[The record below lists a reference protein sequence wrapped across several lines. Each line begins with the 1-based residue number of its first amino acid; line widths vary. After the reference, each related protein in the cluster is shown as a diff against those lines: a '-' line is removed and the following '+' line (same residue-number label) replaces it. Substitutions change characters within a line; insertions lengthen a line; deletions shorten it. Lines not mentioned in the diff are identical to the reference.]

1 MNPFAALIREFDIAH
16 LKWALR
22 ELHPGDPRVPAIV
35 VRLRFRLDERAG
47 RPNPLQ
53 TIWRLL

>member
-16 LKWALR
+16 LRWALR
-22 ELHPGDPRVPAIV
+22 ELHPSDERVPAIV

-47 RPNPLQ
+47 KPNPLRAA
-53 TIWRLL
+53 WEWL